1 MAEFINYFWQSFFC
15 LCFFFGIYWVFLRDE
30 KSFRFNR
37 AYLLITPALA
47 LLFPMMEIP
56 VSFDKPSISLEHTDL
71 LRALKEQADVET
83 IGTFGLP
90 EFTVTD
96 TKLPLLWEI
105 KDYLL
110 FTYLSIV
117 VLLSFKLFWQYLQLR
132 QMQEKGWYQTVFKLK
147 GDYFLIPTFGLAPVF
162 SFFNRL
168 FWDDTQVLTPEEES
182 HIIQHELE
190 HIHQK
195 HTWDVLYYQAL
206 SILFWFNPVIHLMR
220 LSLVDLHEYLAD
232 EKVLGKI
239 ENKSSYPKLIVKMA
253 FKGLDL
259 PIGNYFIRSTTLK
272 RIMMMKKSAKINWF
286 KLAMVLPLTGML
298 FGLVSMKTERG
309 LVLFT
314 NYETANIRTIKQQM
328 LDFQDSLNVGI
339 KVRSLKNPVHYEK
352 INPLE
357 NGILKS
363 QLGELEYEFSGIKSD
378 ADYLKVRELI
388 QILRA
393 NSQMKKTYENAM
405 KPMEVQNIPKPVD
418 GWKAWEDFLRSKVT
432 VPEKEEALGLAGV
445 VELEFIVDQE
455 GKIQHPVIRRS
466 FGGGLDDQLIAALK
480 GSEVPAWEN
489 GTADQKPVAVVMT
502 YPVGFDFRKDD
513 QPQTAFFPQPSSVL
527 RSQNYPRG
535 GSNDTEIFDV
545 VESMPVPP
553 GGMEGWNAYLKEN
566 LKYTQTGKDQKVEGT
581 VYVVFVVDKEGNL
594 QNPEILRGIGA
605 GLDEEAIRVVKE
617 SPTWKPGMQH
627 GQLMNVK
634 MRLPIRFRLP
644 EKPVGQDDR
653 VEELKAENADWKNG
667 AIQPGEVFNK
677 YLQRNFNF
685 PKESRNQ
692 GTTGT
697 VLSRLSFDSNGKIN
711 NVTVIKGLDDD
722 INEEVI
728 KQMKSAPNWEV
739 KEPKGSFEAI
749 FPVTFKLNNQPVDGP
764 DFHSVL
770 GKGLVV
776 HGYGPQSKFQEPSAK
791 NNNIITIKLINDQLV
806 NFNGLILPVNP
817 KLSDAIQATLD
828 ETGLNP
834 TDITAHLS
842 AEPDVKMG
850 VIQEVQAALRT
861 NRINKLLY
869 TSSRLNDGRPK
880 NNGSFTPLENQPLV
894 VLDGVVNASLDDIDP
909 KNIESISVIKDGKA
923 INLYGSAAKNGV
935 ILVTSKK

>member
-15 LCFFFGIYWVFLRDE
+15 LCFFFGIYWVFLRNE

-47 LLFPMMEIP
+47 LLFPLMEIP
-56 VSFDKPSISLEHTDL
+56 VGFDKPSISLIDTDL
-71 LRALKEQADVET
+71 LKALKAQADVET

-90 EFTVTD
+90 EITVTD

-162 SFFNRL
+162 SFFDKL
-168 FWDDTQVLTPEEES
+168 FWDETQVLTPEEES

-195 HTWDVLYYQAL
+195 HTWDVLYYQVL

-272 RIMMMKKSAKINWF
+272 RIMMMKKSAKTNWF

-298 FGLVSMKTERG
+298 FGLVSMKTESG

-314 NYETANIRTIKQQM
+314 KYETANIRTIKQQM

-352 INPLE
+352 IYALE
-357 NGILKS
+357 NGILRA
-363 QLGELEYEFSGIKSD
+363 QLGELECEFSGIKSD
-378 ADYLKVRELI
+378 GDYLKVRELI

-393 NSQMKKTYENAM
+393 NSQMKKTYENAK
-405 KPMEVQNIPKPVD
+405 KPLEVENVPQPAD
-418 GWKAWEDFLRSKVT
+418 GWKAWEEFLRSQVT
-432 VPEKEEALGLAGV
+432 SPEKEQSLGLTGV

-455 GKIQHPVIRRS
+455 GNIQHPIIRRS
-466 FGGGLDDQLIAALK
+466 FGGGIDDQLLSALQ
-480 GSEVPAWEN
+480 GSQVPAWEP
-489 GTADQKPVAVVMT
+489 GTANQKPVAVVMT

-513 QPQTAFFPQPSSVL
+513 NPQTAFFPQPKSYLSP
-527 RSQNYPRG
+527 QNYPRG

-566 LKYTQTGKDQKVEGT
+566 LTYPQTAKDQKVEGT
-581 VYVVFVVDKEGNL
+581 VYLIFVVDKEGKV

-605 GLDEEAIRVVKE
+605 GLDEEAIRVVKA
-617 SPTWKPGMQH
+617 SPNWKPGMQRGH
-627 GQLMNVK
+627 LVNVK

-644 EKPVGQDDR
+644 ENFVGQDDR
-653 VEELKAENADWKNG
+653 LEELKAANADWQSGDIKPGDTFNKHLQKNLKFPKEARQEG
-667 AIQPGEVFNK
+667 VTGTVVSKLVFDNKGNIKDLTIINGLSEEIDEEVFNQ
-677 YLQRNFNF
+677 L
-685 PKESRNQ
+685 
-692 GTTGT
+692 
-697 VLSRLSFDSNGKIN
+697 
-711 NVTVIKGLDDD
+711 
-722 INEEVI
+722 
-728 KQMKSAPNWEV
+728 KSAPAWDITKA
-739 KEPKGSFEAI
+739 KESYEAI
-749 FPVTFKLNNQPVDGP
+749 YPITFKIANKPVEGP
-764 DFHSVL
+764 DFRSIL
-770 GKGLVV
+770 GRGTVV
-776 HGYGPQSKFQEPSAK
+776 VGYGGQSKFQEPSAR
-791 NNNIITIKLINDQLV
+791 NNGILTIKIINDKLV
-806 NFNGLILPVNP
+806 NFNGQILSIDPSLD
-817 KLSDAIQATLD
+817 KAIQEILEENSLSPS
-828 ETGLNP
+828 ET
-834 TDITAHLS
+834 TAHLS
-842 AEPDVKMG
+842 AEPEVKMG
-850 VIQEVQAALRT
+850 AIHEVQNALRVNNV
-861 NRINKLLY
+861 NRLLY

-880 NNGSFTPLENQPLV
+880 KNGSFTPLENQPLV
-894 VLDGVVNASLDDIDP
+894 ILDGVVNASIDDIDP
-909 KNIESISVIKDGKA
+909 RNIESISVLKNGNA
-923 INLYGSAAKNGV
+923 ANLYGSAAKNGV
-935 ILVTSKK
+935 IIVTSKK

>member
-47 LLFPMMEIP
+47 LLFPLMEIP

-90 EFTVTD
+90 EFIVTD

-117 VLLSFKLFWQYLQLR
+117 ALLSFKLFWQYLQLR

-162 SFFNRL
+162 SFFDKL
-168 FWDDTQVLTPEEES
+168 FWDDTQVLTPEEQS

-195 HTWDVLYYQAL
+195 HTLDVLYYQAL

-232 EKVLGKI
+232 ENVLGKI

-298 FGLVSMKTERG
+298 FGLVSMKTERR

-357 NGILKS
+357 NGVLKA
-363 QLGELEYEFSGIKSD
+363 QLGELEYEFSGIKTD

-405 KPMEVQNIPKPVD
+405 KPMEVQNVPKPVE
-418 GWKAWEDFLRSKVT
+418 GWQAWENFLRSQVT
-432 VPEKEEALGLAGV
+432 IPEKEQTLGLIGV

-466 FGGGLDDQLIAALK
+466 FGGGLDDQLITALK
-480 GSEVPAWEN
+480 GTDVPAWEN

-535 GSNDTEIFDV
+535 GTNDTEIFDV

-566 LKYTQTGKDQKVEGT
+566 LKYTQTGKDQGVEGT
-581 VYVVFVVDKEGNL
+581 VYVVFVVDKDGNL
-594 QNPEILRGIGA
+594 KDPEILRGIRA

-617 SPTWKPGMQH
+617 SPTWKPGMQS
-627 GQLMNVK
+627 GQFVNVK

-644 EKPVGQDDR
+644 EKFVGQDDR
-653 VEELKAENADWKNG
+653 LEELKAANTDWNNG
-667 AIQPGEVFNK
+667 DIKPGETFNK
-677 YLQRNFNF
+677 HMQKNIKF
-685 PKESRNQ
+685 PKEARKE
-692 GTTGT
+692 GITGT
-697 VLSRLSFDSNGKIN
+697 VVSKLIFDNNGNIKDLTI
-711 NVTVIKGLDDD
+711 IKGLSEE
-722 INEEVI
+722 INEEVSRQL
-728 KQMKSAPNWEV
+728 KGAPAWEV
-739 KEPKGSFEAI
+739 TKAKNSFEAI
-749 FPVTFKLNNQPVDGP
+749 YPITFKLDNQPVGGP
-764 DFHSVL
+764 DYHAVL
-770 GKGLVV
+770 GKGLKVV
-776 HGYGPQSKFQEPSAK
+776 GYGGQSKFQEPSAR
-791 NNNIITIKLINDQLV
+791 NNDIITIKLINDKLV
-806 NFNGLILPVNP
+806 NFNGKILAIDGR
-817 KLSDAIQATLD
+817 LSDAIQGLLVD
-828 ETGLNP
+828 NGLNAKE
-834 TDITAHLS
+834 ITAHLS
-842 AEPDVKMG
+842 AEPEVKMG
-850 VIQEVQAALRT
+850 AIQEVQAALRT
-861 NRINKLLY
+861 NEINKLLY

-880 NNGSFTPLENQPLV
+880 NNGSFTPLENQPLI

-909 KNIESISVIKDGKA
+909 KNIESVSVIKDGKA
-923 INLYGSAAKNGV
+923 INMYGSAAKNGV
-935 ILVTSKK
+935 IIVTSKK